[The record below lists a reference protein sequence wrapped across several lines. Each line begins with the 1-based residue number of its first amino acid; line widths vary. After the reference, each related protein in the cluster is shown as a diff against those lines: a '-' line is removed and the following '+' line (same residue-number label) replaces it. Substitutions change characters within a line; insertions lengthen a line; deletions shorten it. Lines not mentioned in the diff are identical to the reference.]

1 MLHCLPALCSVESFY
16 TVSASS
22 NRHRFSLLA
31 DSSHISLG
39 DHIELETKNTE
50 KKERRLV
57 NRSENE
63 VSDSSSQLE
72 RARVRKASFGGRKL
86 VDRVTQL
93 LPCNVLDTWQYI
105 LLLTIQWTSLVS

>member
-39 DHIELETKNTE
+39 DHIELEAKDTE
-50 KKERRLV
+50 KKKE
-57 NRSENE
+57 
-63 VSDSSSQLE
+63 D
-72 RARVRKASFGGRKL
+72 
-86 VDRVTQL
+86 
-93 LPCNVLDTWQYI
+93 W
-105 LLLTIQWTSLVS
+105 